1 MIEDEYRRSSA
12 FRCLNLVH
20 FFQKRSQPVRI
31 ESSFGQEADG
41 HDIGFGLLIRAVSK
55 KRSID
60 TERNAESRELVFP
73 GITRRQTRRDRD
85 RSLYKK
91 LPGKLGRP
99 VAGGNVSDLVSENG
113 RHFGIVGG
121 HFNQAAIDIN
131 RSPGETEG
139 VQLFRVHDPETVLK
153 CRQRRTAHDALSD
166 TPEIPVQVPIS
177 NERQC
182 LLGFFRCNRANLHV
196 LLEREEVDALPAC

>member
-20 FFQKRSQPVRI
+20 SFQERSQPVRI
-31 ESSFGQEADG
+31 ESSFGQKADG
-41 HDIGFGLLIRAVSK
+41 HEIGFGLLIRAVSK

-73 GITRRQTRRDRD
+73 GIARGQTRRDRD

-99 VAGGNVSDLVSENG
+99 VAAATGPDLGGG
-113 RHFGIVGG
+113 MG
-121 HFNQAAIDIN
+121 
-131 RSPGETEG
+131 
-139 VQLFRVHDPETVLK
+139 
-153 CRQRRTAHDALSD
+153 AHSA
-166 TPEIPVQVPIS
+166 
-177 NERQC
+177 
-182 LLGFFRCNRANLHV
+182 
-196 LLEREEVDALPAC
+196 